1 MKIDSTKLKNYRN
14 INSAEISFAPGVN
27 IFCGSNGQG
36 KTNLLEA
43 LWLFTGAKSFRG
55 ARNSEL
61 VMLGE
66 EKAELEMDFSA
77 EERSQRAKMTITG
90 DERTV
95 TLNDVKLSAPSE
107 LIGRLCAVVF
117 SPEHLTLITGSAH
130 ERRAFLDNAVCQ
142 FKPSFTKTLV
152 RYNKVLQQRNALLK
166 QIKLGQ
172 TGTWALEP
180 WNILMCS
187 LGAEISAV
195 RTEFSQRLTDEA
207 VRLYRGI
214 SGGREEMSIKYQCSY
229 ARGECEKDVLEKA
242 LNEKLE
248 QSAENDAALGYTY
261 YGPHRDDIDVR
272 LDALSARQFGSQGQK
287 RSCVLALKLAQAALT
302 EKMTGEMP
310 IAILDDV
317 LSELDEERQRFL
329 LSKMDGWQ
337 VMITCCDEASVR
349 RMTGGRVFTVEK
361 GAVSEKVV

>member
-1 MKIDSTKLKNYRN
+1 MKVDSTKLKKYRN
-14 INSAEISFAPGVN
+14 INEAEIYFAPGVN

-61 VMLGE
+61 IMLDE
-66 EKAELEMDFSA
+66 DKAELEMKFFA
-77 EERSQRAKMTITG
+77 ENREQCAKMTITG

-95 TLNDVKLSAPSE
+95 TLNDVKLGAPSE

-117 SPEHLTLITGSAH
+117 SPEHLTLINGSAH

-142 FKPSFTKTLV
+142 FRPSFTKTLV

-172 TGTWALEP
+172 TGTWSLEP
-180 WNILMCS
+180 WNMLMCS

-195 RTEFSQRLTDEA
+195 RQEFSEKLTNEA
-207 VRLYRGI
+207 VRLYCGI

-229 ARGECEKDVLEKA
+229 AKGESEKDVLEKA
-242 LNEKLE
+242 LNDKLE
-248 QSAENDAALGYTY
+248 QSAESDVSLGYTY
-261 YGPHRDDIDVR
+261 YGPHRDDMDVR
-272 LDALSARQFGSQGQK
+272 LDSLSARQFGSQGQK

-310 IAILDDV
+310 VAILDDV

-337 VMITCCDEASVR
+337 VMITCCDEASVK
-349 RMTGGRVFTVEK
+349 RMTGGKVFFVSG
-361 GAVSEKVV
+361 GAVSEKAV